1 MARKKQRYQWTEAE
15 GEAGPIS
22 ERRDRTEAKVERD
35 ALLSLARRL
44 EAMPAGA
51 LRRLPLD
58 EAQIEAILQMASLG
72 PQSAHRRQMLRV
84 QKLLR
89 SADLEAI
96 EDRLAGGDPD
106 AHRLR
111 AAERWRSALLEGGDE
126 ALRDYLEAHPDVD
139 RQRLRSLIRQAG
151 KPGTASKGTTRKL
164 FQLLKQAVPVGE
176 E

>member
-1 MARKKQRYQWTEAE
+1 MARRKQHFQWTEE
-15 GEAGPIS
+15 DGETEPIG
-22 ERRDRTEAKVERD
+22 ERRDRTAARIERD
-35 ALLSLARRL
+35 ALLNMARRL

-51 LRRLPLD
+51 LRRLPLGD
-58 EAQIEAILQMASLG
+58 TLIEAILHMASLG
-72 PQSAHRRQMLRV
+72 PQSAHRRQMLLV

-89 SADLEAI
+89 TADLEAI
-96 EDRLAGGDPD
+96 EARLAGVDPD
-106 AHRLR
+106 APRIR

-151 KPGTASKGTTRKL
+151 KPGTAAKGAARKL
-164 FQLLKQAVPVGE
+164 FQLIKGAVPVGE